1 MECNL
6 SDLALDVVERT
17 ATRGNASL
25 LILGAVGGLIAYKLG
40 KRTGNWIYERHIHH
54 RRKNWSQ

>member
-1 MECNL
+1 MEYKL
-6 SDLALDVVERT
+6 SELAADVVERT
-17 ATRGNASL
+17 VTRGNASL
-25 LILGAVGGLIAYKLG
+25 LILGAVGGLVAYKLG